1 MTQGKSIVFLAVV
14 VIILGVAAGFLY
26 WSNAQKEP
34 LLPSNFSEEGDIP
47 IPPDIQLEDAG
58 LEFPP
63 VDAESP
69 DISDFLEESNAP

>member
-47 IPPDIQLEDAG
+47 IPP
-58 LEFPP
+58 
-63 VDAESP
+63 
-69 DISDFLEESNAP
+69 